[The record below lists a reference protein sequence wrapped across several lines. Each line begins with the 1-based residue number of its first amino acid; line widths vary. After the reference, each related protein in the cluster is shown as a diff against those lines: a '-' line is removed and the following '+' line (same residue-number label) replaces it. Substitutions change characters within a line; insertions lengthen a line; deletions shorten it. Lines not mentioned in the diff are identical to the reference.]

1 VSEAQPAG
9 QEPSDE
15 SPGDEL
21 PGEELVLADAL
32 TSNAELPGPSSGFV
46 QSLARG
52 LSVIRVFG
60 HDTPL
65 MTLSDIAR
73 ATGLTRAT
81 TRRFL
86 MTLIELGYVRTD
98 GKTFALTAH
107 VLELGFS
114 YLSGI
119 TLPEIAQPQLEELSH
134 AIGESTSAAILDGSD
149 IVYIVRVPTHRI
161 MTVGINLGTRLPAYA
176 TSMGRVLLA
185 GLTPDELAAYLHDV
199 KLQALTERTVVSE
212 AALIAELDRV
222 REQGWA
228 LADQELEPG
237 LRSIAAPIHNAA
249 GTVVAAINVS
259 TAASSGTS
267 RSLRQVA
274 LPSLRATAARIEADL
289 ATSQRAF

>member
-1 VSEAQPAG
+1 MTNDGPVGTTNRPTPDAAPDAAAG
-9 QEPSDE
+9 S
-15 SPGDEL
+15 L
-21 PGEELVLADAL
+21 
-32 TSNAELPGPSSGFV
+32 SNDLPGPSSGFV

-60 HDTPL
+60 ADQPL

-86 MTLIELGYVRTD
+86 MTLIELGYVRSD
-98 GKTFALTAH
+98 GRNFALTAK

-119 TLPEIAQPQLEELSH
+119 TLPEVAQPHLEELSH
-134 AIGESTSAAILDGSD
+134 SIGEATSAAILDGSD

-161 MTVGINLGTRLPAYA
+161 MSVGINLGTRLPAYA

-185 GLTPDELAAYLHDV
+185 GLAPDALSSYLHDV

-212 AALIAELDRV
+212 GALIAELDAV
-222 REQGWA
+222 RSHGWA
-228 LADQELEPG
+228 VVDQELEPG
-237 LRSIAAPIHNAA
+237 LRSIAAPLRDGSGA
-249 GTVVAAINVS
+249 VVAAINIS

-267 RSLRQVA
+267 ESIRERF
-274 LPSLRATAARIEADL
+274 LPSLQQTAADISADL
-289 ATSQRAF
+289 ALADRAGR

>member
-1 VSEAQPAG
+1 MSAEAR
-9 QEPSDE
+9 
-15 SPGDEL
+15 
-21 PGEELVLADAL
+21 DAPEIG
-32 TSNAELPGPSSGFV
+32 ELPGPSSGFV

-60 HDTPL
+60 PDAPL
-65 MTLSDIAR
+65 MTLSEIAR

-98 GKTFALTAH
+98 GKTFALTAQ

-114 YLSGI
+114 YLSGL
-119 TLPEIAQPQLEELSH
+119 TLAQIAQPQLEDLSLRV
-134 AIGESTSAAILDGSD
+134 GESTSAAILDGSD

-185 GLTPDELAAYLHDV
+185 GLEADALSDYLHDV
-199 KLQALTERTVVSE
+199 KLQALTKRTVGSE

-237 LRSIAAPIHNAA
+237 LRSIAAPIRSASGA
-249 GTVVAAINVS
+249 VVAAINVS

-267 RSLRQVA
+267 ESLRRACLPA
-274 LPSLRATAARIEADL
+274 LLETAAHIEAD
-289 ATSQRAF
+289 AAIAARSH